1 MVKHSAREE
10 EPLYT
15 AEERVQHAFEKVTS
29 GKQFSDEQQ
38 KWLDRIHEHM
48 IANLSIDK
56 EDFEVVPIFTRFGG
70 WTPANRTFNNSL
82 DNIIRDLNEAIAA

>member
-1 MVKHSAREE
+1 MVKHAAREE

-15 AEERVQHAFEKVTS
+15 AEERVRQAFAKVTS
-29 GKQFSDEQQ
+29 GKQFSEEQQ
-38 KWLDRIHEHM
+38 RWLERIREHM

-70 WTPANRTFNNSL
+70 WTPANRTFNNNL
-82 DNIIRDLNEAIAA
+82 DDMIRDLNEAIAA